1 MKSIKCIVPQ
11 QAGWIE
17 VELDNT
23 EIDFL
28 WKSIENKGKSHKSE
42 LVGNIDS
49 SYEIFDKDNWFYNN
63 TLVKLCNAYAESFNN
78 IGSNLPTVYKHPYFL
93 QSMWVNYQ
101 KQTEFNPTHYHK
113 GIYSFV
119 IWMKIPTHYKDQQ
132 KLPISSNSTSGV
144 ISNFEFSY
152 IDLFGRIRSYEYLM
166 RPELEGTLVFFP
178 AKMVHQVYP
187 FFECDEERISIS
199 GNILVNTAK
208 RL

>member
-1 MKSIKCIVPQ
+1 MIKAIRPSNGGWLEKKLSDQEMDYLWGCI
-11 QAGWIE
+11 
-17 VELDNT
+17 DN
-23 EIDFL
+23 
-28 WKSIENKGKSHKSE
+28 KKGDHRND
-42 LVGNIDS
+42 LAGNISASNKLLDRG
-49 SYEIFDKDNWFYNN
+49 DWFYFN
-63 TLVKLCNAYAESFNN
+63 TLKPLCEKYKEEFENMGDD
-78 IGSNLPTVYKHPYFL
+78 IGVSGSHPYYL
-93 QSMWVNYQ
+93 HSWWVNYQ
-101 KQTEFNPTHYHK
+101 NQTEFNPGHTH
-113 GIYSFV
+113 GGVYSFV

>member
-1 MKSIKCIVPQ
+1 MIKAVRPPALGWLEKKLSDQEMDYLWGCI
-11 QAGWIE
+11 
-17 VELDNT
+17 DN
-23 EIDFL
+23 
-28 WKSIENKGKSHKSE
+28 KKGDHRND
-42 LVGNIDS
+42 LAGNISASNKLLDRG
-49 SYEIFDKDNWFYNN
+49 DWFYFN
-63 TLVKLCNAYAESFNN
+63 TLKPLCEKYKEEFENMGDD
-78 IGSNLPTVYKHPYFL
+78 IGVSGSHRYYLH
-93 QSMWVNYQ
+93 SWWVNYQ
-101 KQTEFNPTHYHK
+101 NQTEFNPGHTH
-113 GIYSFV
+113 GGVYSFV

-152 IDLFGRIRSYEYLM
+152 LDLFGRIRSYEYLM

>member
-1 MKSIKCIVPQ
+1 MIKAIRPSNGGWLEKKLSDQEMDYLWGCI
-11 QAGWIE
+11 
-17 VELDNT
+17 DN
-23 EIDFL
+23 
-28 WKSIENKGKSHKSE
+28 KKGDHRND
-42 LVGNIDS
+42 LAGNISASNKLLDRG
-49 SYEIFDKDNWFYNN
+49 DWFYFN
-63 TLVKLCNAYAESFNN
+63 TLKPLCEKYKEEFENMGDD
-78 IGSNLPTVYKHPYFL
+78 IGVSGSHPYYL
-93 QSMWVNYQ
+93 HSWWVNYQ
-101 KQTEFNPTHYHK
+101 NQTEVNPGHTH
-113 GIYSFV
+113 GGVYSFV